1 MLIRVCVCVCLQA
14 KGHGHGHSHYPAAE
28 RYAAANGDMEEGVTE
43 KLQNGEAGL
52 GAGLALDKV
61 DGGEGDRMLTP
72 DTTPQVRLSHTH
84 THTHCRSHHTSYTRP
99 LPFIPTPH
107 THTHTHSTCRPHSL
121 APLSNHQDAQSLG
134 GGGTSSGGCYWLKGT
149 AYSDIGTLAWMIKIG
164 RAHV

>member
-72 DTTPQVRLSHTH
+72 DTTPQVRFSHTH
-84 THTHCRSHHTSYTRP
+84 THTAVHTTLLTHGHSHSY
-99 LPFIPTPH
+99 LHPTH
-107 THTHTHSTCRPHSL
+107 THTHTVLAVRTHSPPSL
-121 APLSNHQDAQSLG
+121 
-134 GGGTSSGGCYWLKGT
+134 TIRT
-149 AYSDIGTLAWMIKIG
+149 R
-164 RAHV
+164 RA